1 MVSKSGTL
9 TIMPEYNKRCKTGFI
24 IGMPPP
30 EIMGGVL
37 REAGSKAI
45 IVSLDKRSG
54 GSRCISLALL
64 LIICLHTRLHTYYCF
79 SYEEFER
86 FTKEQSKAR
95 IFTPG
100 PISIVWNDFIINKIQ
115 ISYAAT
121 LGITSLYYIHLL
133 IIFIIIYS
141 CYRCCCY
148 NNIP

>member
-9 TIMPEYNKRCKTGFI
+9 NIMPEYNKKCKTGFI

-45 IVSLDKRSG
+45 VVSLDKRSG
-54 GSRCISLALL
+54 GSRYSSLLKSLAPTHS
-64 LIICLHTRLHTYYCF
+64 HTCACF
-79 SYEEFER
+79 SYEDFER
-86 FTKEQSKAR
+86 FTREQSKAR

-121 LGITSLYYIHLL
+121 LGTTSLYT
-133 IIFIIIYS
+133 FIYYLYDS
-141 CYRCCCY
+141 L
-148 NNIP
+148 